1 MLDTLPNIRHLRA
14 FAEVAEAHS
23 ISAAAE
29 RIFLSQSAITQAIK
43 KLEVHFATDLFL
55 RRHNGMFLTDA
66 GQLLQ
71 RRVYRCMAF
80 LRGGVR
86 EAMRIG
92 DRKLEGSRVAGQPH
106 TLISNAQLRSLFALQ
121 NATSYSV
128 AARLIGVS
136 QPALYRSAGELEDLL
151 NTLLYEKTSAGIS
164 LTRAALRLVRAC
176 RLAVKEIEQAMGE
189 LSEFRGA
196 DSSQILVGSMPLART
211 YILPSAINGLARF
224 KPEVRVGVIVG
235 PYDDLL
241 QRLLHGE
248 VDVLIGALREPA
260 PSTDILQ
267 ERLFST
273 ELSVVA
279 RRGHPLDGK
288 TGLTLEDLAP
298 YRWVV
303 PRSGTPARRLF
314 EQIIASH
321 LPSAQVGLVECSS
334 QVVIRELL
342 LGSDR
347 LTFISSHQIE
357 HEQKEGILTVL
368 DTELERPA
376 RPIGITIRKDWQPT
390 TTQRL
395 FISML
400 RDLSTGL
407 KR

>member
-1 MLDTLPNIRHLRA
+1 MQETLPNIRHLRA
-14 FAEVAEAHS
+14 FSEVAEAHS
-23 ISAAAE
+23 ISLAAE

-43 KLEVHFATDLFL
+43 KLEAHFATALFL
-55 RRHNGMFLTDA
+55 RRHNGMYLTDA

-71 RRVYRCMAF
+71 RRVHRCMAF

-92 DRKLEGSRVAGQPH
+92 ERKVEGNRVAGQPH
-106 TLISNAQLRSLFALQ
+106 TLISLSQIRALFALQ
-121 NATSYSV
+121 HAASYTD
-128 AARLIGVS
+128 AARAIGVS

-151 NTLLYEKTSAGIS
+151 NTQLFEKTSAGIS
-164 LTRAALRLVRAC
+164 LTRAALRLVRAF
-176 RLAVKEIEQAMGE
+176 RLGVKEIEQALDE

-211 YILPSAINGLARF
+211 FILPSAINRLARF
-224 KPEVRVGVIVG
+224 KPEVRVGVIEG

-248 VDVLIGALREPA
+248 VDVLIGALRDPA

-279 RRGHPLDGK
+279 RRGHPLDGQRN
-288 TGLTLEDLAP
+288 LALEDLAP
-298 YRWVV
+298 YGWVV

-314 EQIIASH
+314 EQLIAKP
-321 LPSAQVGLVECSS
+321 LPSAQKGLVECSS

-368 DTELERPA
+368 DTQLDRPA
-376 RPIGITIRKDWQPT
+376 RPIGVTIRKDWQPT

-395 FISML
+395 FISIL
-400 RDLSTGL
+400 RDLSQGL
-407 KR
+407 RR